1 MATNSNTRPAAAR
14 AFVRSLN
21 ILLKFARMYDFG
33 HPRTVRQFE
42 TGWSELRIALG
53 SGSENEAGVL
63 LGVSG
68 DQLLLDGTPLES
80 AAAEKSFAKMLSSA
94 GIASI
99 HFSPKVTQA
108 SLARFVRAFP
118 TGTGAKP
125 VQLAEQLKTALQ
137 GDPHIHVNEVC
148 FVPADSAVAKSTI
161 AAQLAART
169 IGLNAEKS
177 DELFNDPER
186 LLQLIIA
193 AEGTKGSS
201 GSSRTGGLGGDGG
214 GDGSGNGS
222 GNVGAGGSGD
232 GSGGSGNGFDG
243 SGSDSGRGNGFESSG
258 GQGSGTGGYAS
269 GPGYYAVESAEII
282 RGIPAGQ
289 GEPGAHGL
297 RMSGLVSS
305 IGGSEGGT
313 GSGAPGGS
321 GTWNI
326 IGGSGVGTP
335 LEPDAGGF
343 WFNKEGSKQ
352 SSGEG
357 QVSGTRISGG
367 SPVVGADFSSES
379 RSSDFGTWNIV
390 GGSEEGAPL
399 DPNAGGFW
407 LNKENSKES
416 GS

>member
-33 HPRTVRQFE
+33 HPRTVKQFE
-42 TGWSELRIALG
+42 TGWGELRIALG

-169 IGLNAEKS
+169 LGLNSEKS

-193 AEGTKGSS
+193 AEGTKGSGS
-201 GSSRTGGLGGDGG
+201 GSGPRASGLGGDGSGDGNGGSGSG
-214 GDGSGNGS
+214 GDGSGGSGS
-222 GNVGAGGSGD
+222 GNGGGSGD
-232 GSGGSGNGFDG
+232 GSGGSG
-243 SGSDSGRGNGFESSG
+243 SGNGFE
-258 GQGSGTGGYAS
+258 GSGSGRGG
-269 GPGYYAVESAEII
+269 GYYA
-282 RGIPAGQ
+282 
-289 GEPGAHGL
+289 GEY
-297 RMSGLVSS
+297 
-305 IGGSEGGT
+305 
-313 GSGAPGGS
+313 
-321 GTWNI
+321 
-326 IGGSGVGTP
+326 
-335 LEPDAGGF
+335 
-343 WFNKEGSKQ
+343 
-352 SSGEG
+352 
-357 QVSGTRISGG
+357 
-367 SPVVGADFSSES
+367 
-379 RSSDFGTWNIV
+379 SDMIT
-390 GGSEEGAPL
+390 
-399 DPNAGGFW
+399 
-407 LNKENSKES
+407 
-416 GS
+416 